1 MNTRHDELLERSPLS
16 EAGTLKVSVV
26 IGNPKPHS
34 RTRTVAEALVPAL
47 LEAGSYDVEVIELA
61 DLAGELFEWGSEKVT
76 AAKTSVASSDLVI
89 FATPTY
95 KASYTGLLKAFLDQY
110 GTDGL
115 KGVVA
120 IPVFTG
126 GDLTHSLAPQTT
138 LAPLLL
144 ELGAAIP
151 GRGLYFVID
160 NLPELDS
167 FIAQAA
173 ADYAAVFASLSTVTG
188 SVRRAPVSTP

>member
-1 MNTRHDELLERSPLS
+1 MSDRTP
-16 EAGTLKVSVV
+16 LKVTVV
-26 IGNPKPHS
+26 VGNPKPQS
-34 RTRTVAEALVPAL
+34 RTRTVAEALPPAL
-47 LEAGSYDVEVIELA
+47 LEEGSYDVEVLELA
-61 DLAGELFEWGSEKVT
+61 DIAGELFQWGSEKVT
-76 AAKTSVASSDLVI
+76 AAKESVAASDLVI

-120 IPVFTG
+120 IPLFTG

-160 NLPELDS
+160 NLPDLDD
-167 FIAQAA
+167 FIAKAA
-173 ADYAAVFASLSTVTG
+173 ADYSAVFASLTRVAG
-188 SVRRAPVSTP
+188 SVR

>member
-1 MNTRHDELLERSPLS
+1 MS
-16 EAGTLKVSVV
+16 EAHSLKVSVV
-26 IGNPKPHS
+26 VGNPKAHS

-47 LEAGSYDVEVIELA
+47 LAENSYDVEVIELA
-61 DLAGELFEWGSEKVT
+61 DIADELFEWGSEKVT
-76 AAKTSVASSDLVI
+76 AAKESVAASDLVI

-126 GDLTHSLAPQTT
+126 GDLTHSLAPQVT

-160 NLPELDS
+160 NLPQLDD
-167 FIAQAA
+167 FIKQAA
-173 ADYAAVFASLSTVTG
+173 ADYSAVFASLTTVA
-188 SVRRAPVSTP
+188 RAVG

>member
-1 MNTRHDELLERSPLS
+1 MSDPV
-16 EAGTLKVSVV
+16 KVSVV
-26 IGNPKPHS
+26 VGNPKPQS

-47 LEAGSYDVEVIELA
+47 LGEGTYDLEVVELAELA
-61 DLAGELFEWGSEKVT
+61 DELFQWGSEKVT
-76 AAKTSVASSDLVI
+76 AAKSSVAASDLVI

-160 NLPELDS
+160 DLPQLDD
-167 FIAQAA
+167 FIKKAA
-173 ADYAAVFASLSTVTG
+173 AEYSAVFASLTNVA
-188 SVRRAPVSTP
+188 RAVS

>member
-1 MNTRHDELLERSPLS
+1 MSTPPPWSLELTALS
-16 EAGTLKVSVV
+16 EAGSLKVSVV
-26 IGNPKPHS
+26 VGNPKPQS

-47 LEAGSYDVEVIELA
+47 LEPGSYEVEVIELA
-61 DLAGELFEWGSEKVT
+61 DLADELFQWGSEKVT
-76 AAKTSVASSDLVI
+76 AAKTSVAASDLVI

-173 ADYAAVFASLSTVTG
+173 ADYSAVFTSLSSVAG
-188 SVRRAPVSTP
+188 SVRPALKTAP

>member
-1 MNTRHDELLERSPLS
+1 MSDRNS
-16 EAGTLKVSVV
+16 LKVTVV
-26 IGNPKPHS
+26 VGNPKPRS
-34 RTRTVAEALVPAL
+34 RTRTVAEALPPAL
-47 LEAGSYDVEVIELA
+47 LAEGSYEVEVLELA
-61 DLAGELFEWGSEKVT
+61 DIAGELFQWGSEKVT
-76 AAKTSVASSDLVI
+76 AAKESVAGSDLVI

-95 KASYTGLLKAFLDQY
+95 KASYTGLLKAFLDQF
-110 GTDGL
+110 GSDGL
-115 KGVVA
+115 NGVVA
-120 IPVFTG
+120 IPLFTG

-160 NLPELDS
+160 NLPDLDA

-173 ADYAAVFASLSTVTG
+173 ADYSGVFASLTRVAG
-188 SVRRAPVSTP
+188 SVR